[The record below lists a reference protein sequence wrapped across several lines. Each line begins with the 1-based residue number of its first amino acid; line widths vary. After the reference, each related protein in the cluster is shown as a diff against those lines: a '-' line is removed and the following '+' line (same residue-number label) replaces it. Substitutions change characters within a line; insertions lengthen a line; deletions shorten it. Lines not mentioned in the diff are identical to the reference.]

1 MRIKVYLYRV
11 SRLLSRLN
19 KIYYLSVVDDRMKN
33 KYPAEIRAAIS
44 SSKWFKFAWQGPVP
58 GSRTSISNAKKMK
71 RKENTDTLLKRKKR
85 TVHRVAP
92 PSRCSKCYI
101 FLQREC
107 SDLPLPPLHAR
118 GYYTPFHFSFL
129 SVLLRFFPDNTPG
142 HDRCCVRRHLNI
154 DRV

>member
-71 RKENTDTLLKRKKR
+71 KKENTDTLLKRKKR

-107 SDLPLPPLHAR
+107 SDLPPPPSTQGGIIPR
-118 GYYTPFHFSFL
+118 SISP
-129 SVLLRFFPDNTPG
+129 FFPFFSVFFQTTHRGMIAAAFVD
-142 HDRCCVRRHLNI
+142 I
-154 DRV
+154 